1 MSDLQ
6 LTPASAWR
14 RDVENVKLPSGNVAR
29 LRRSNM
35 LSIIRNSENVPNFL
49 AAKVTENL
57 SGKRRA
63 KNVPDA
69 PMSVK
74 DAIDSVFFL
83 AMAAFDYPQVVDRD
97 PVTEDE
103 VSIAHLS
110 EDDIAFAAS
119 YATGDATAI
128 EAVATFRNQ
137 AQANVESVPASEDLV
152 ATT

>member
-1 MSDLQ
+1 MEQLQ
-6 LTPASAWR
+6 ITPASAWR

-49 AAKVTENL
+49 AARVTENL
-57 SGKRRA
+57 SGKRKA
-63 KNVPDA
+63 KSAPA
-69 PMSVK
+69 EPMSVK

-83 AMAAFDYPQVVDRD
+83 AMAAFDYPQVVDRE
-97 PVTEDE
+97 PVTADE
-103 VSIAHLS
+103 VNIAHLS
-110 EDDIAFAAS
+110 EDDIAYAAS

-137 AQANVESVPASEDLV
+137 AQAHVEPVPASEDVV
-152 ATT
+152 ATA